1 MLDADGKMVV
11 QPVFQRMRQNL
22 MHSLGIMKPHAG
34 TAFEPQAATT
44 PVRIRSP
51 SSFPI
56 HRKRRAEEP
65 SSRFIPISCMGALGR
80 SPIWLREP
88 TPAAEQRCTA
98 RRQRPSH
105 AGPRTQPQGL
115 RRPGAAELEPRA
127 VEEYISEAMLV
138 RYAYIFLLG
147 LFAQSLTTCSSIP
160 HTIS

>member
-51 SSFPI
+51 SRFPI

-65 SSRFIPISCMGALGR
+65 SSRFIPISCMGPLGEVPYGSESQRRPPSSGALH
-80 SPIWLREP
+80 
-88 TPAAEQRCTA
+88 AASA
-98 RRQRPSH
+98 RRTRGRGHSRRGSGAQ
-105 AGPRTQPQGL
+105 AL
-115 RRPGAAELEPRA
+115 RSWSLGQWKNT
-127 VEEYISEAMLV
+127 LV
-138 RYAYIFLLG
+138 KLCWSGMHTSFSSVFL
-147 LFAQSLTTCSSIP
+147 
-160 HTIS
+160 HNH